1 MNAWYML
8 AIYVGAILISLAL
21 CAVSLAVMIRGVVK
35 QKSLGGRLAFLI
47 AAGVVTAAVLLFT
60 NSHATYYRF
69 NDWTVSAST
78 AQDIVKRYG
87 EPDIDRY
94 TPGKGGS
101 LWYYIYT
108 DNGPIMPDHLDH
120 YYYIAL
126 DANGKVTEIME
137 DVRPGG

>member
-8 AIYVGAILISLAL
+8 AAYVGAILICLAL
-21 CAVSLAVMIRGVVK
+21 CAASLAVMMHGIVK
-35 QKSLGGRLAFLI
+35 QKRLGGRLTFLI

-69 NDWTVSAST
+69 NDWAVSGSTV
-78 AQDIVKRYG
+78 QDIVKRYG
-87 EPDIDRY
+87 EPDINQY

-108 DNGPIMPDHLDH
+108 DDGPVMPDHLDH
-120 YYYIAL
+120 FYYIVL
-126 DANGKVTEIME
+126 DENGKATE
-137 DVRPGG
+137 VRENVSPGG